1 MKSFAIF
8 FLSSVLSTGTA
19 VVYAQSDGE
28 ALFNDVCGVCHKI
41 NEGTFV
47 GPDLA
52 NVHQKRAEAWLLEFI
67 ASSQKMILS
76 GDPDAV
82 AIFDEFNQL
91 QMPDAPY
98 NQEEI
103 KAILSYIAQESNEVI
118 TVDTENLSSGAVDGE
133 VVESEPVRSVDDAT
147 EEDILLGRMFF
158 SGEKRFEGAG
168 PSCISCHHVKNDK
181 IIGGGLLAKDLTG
194 VFTRL
199 NETGI
204 KAMVSAPPFPVMK
217 EAYSGSL
224 VTDEEAYYVTAF
236 LKYADREQYGQHTR
250 NYQHRFLTTGVA
262 GLLVLLGIYSFI
274 WRNRRKRKVNHK
286 IYNRQIS
293 SESSLY

>member
-1 MKSFAIF
+1 MKRLTLI
-8 FLSSVLSTGTA
+8 FLSLVLLETTN
-19 VVYAQSDGE
+19 VVYAQPDGE
-28 ALFNDVCGVCHKI
+28 ALFNDVCAVCHKLNQGKFI
-41 NEGTFV
+41 
-47 GPDLA
+47 GPDLV
-52 NVHQKRAEAWLLEFI
+52 NVHQKRSEAWLLKFI

-98 NQEEI
+98 NEEEI
-103 KAILSYIAQESNEVI
+103 KAILAYIAQESPELIVSE
-118 TVDTENLSSGAVDGE
+118 TVGTTGSEAEETL
-133 VVESEPVRSVDDAT
+133 VESEPLRSVDDAT
-147 EEDILLGRMFF
+147 EDEIVLGRMLFT
-158 SGEKRFEGAG
+158 GEKRLEGAG
-168 PSCISCHHVKNDK
+168 PSCISCHHVKNDR

-204 KAMVSAPPFPVMK
+204 KAMLSAPPFPVMK
-217 EAYSGSL
+217 EAYSRGP
-224 VTDEEAYYVTAF
+224 VTDDEAYYVTAF

-250 NYQHRFLTTGVA
+250 NYQHRFLATGVT
-262 GLLVLLGIYSFI
+262 GLFVLLGIFSFI
-274 WRNRRKRKVNHK
+274 WRNRRKRKVNHR
-286 IYNRQIS
+286 IYSRQIS

>member
-1 MKSFAIF
+1 MKRFAII
-8 FLSSVLSTGTA
+8 FLSLVLSAGTV

-28 ALFNDVCGVCHKI
+28 TLFNDVCGVCHKL

-52 NVHQKRAEAWLLEFI
+52 NVHKKRSEAWLLEFI
-67 ASSQKMILS
+67 ASSQQMIAN

-82 AIFDEFNQL
+82 DIFNEFNQL

-98 NQEEI
+98 NEEEI
-103 KAILSYIAQESNEVI
+103 KAILAYIAQESHEVI
-118 TVDTENLSSGAVDGE
+118 AAELEDASSSE
-133 VVESEPVRSVDDAT
+133 VQDMVVASEPVRSVDNAT
-147 EEDILLGRMFF
+147 EEEILLGRMLFT
-158 SGEKRFEGAG
+158 GEKRLEGAG
-168 PSCISCHHVKNDK
+168 PACISCHHVKHDK

-217 EAYSGSL
+217 EAYSRGL

-250 NYQHRFLTTGVA
+250 NYQHRLLATAVTG
-262 GLLVLLGIYSFI
+262 LFVLLGIFSFI
-274 WRNRRKRKVNHK
+274 WRKRRKRMINHR